1 MSVLFVAALVL
12 LAGLIVFQVAAACGA
27 KVGRYTQGGRSA
39 KLTAKQR
46 IFAGVSI
53 FVLIV
58 TGYVLS
64 AKAGFIN
71 TPLSPSAIHIASIIF
86 ALYFSANV
94 VMNIL
99 SRSKQERFIMTPI
112 AAIIAL
118 AFWL

>member
-39 KLTAKQR
+39 ELTTKQR

-53 FVLIV
+53 IVLIV

-64 AKAGFIN
+64 AKAGLIN
-71 TPLSPSAIHIASIIF
+71 TPLSPNAIHIASIIF

-94 VMNIL
+94 VMNLL
-99 SRSKQERFIMTPI
+99 SRSKHERFIMTPI
-112 AAIIAL
+112 AAVIAL